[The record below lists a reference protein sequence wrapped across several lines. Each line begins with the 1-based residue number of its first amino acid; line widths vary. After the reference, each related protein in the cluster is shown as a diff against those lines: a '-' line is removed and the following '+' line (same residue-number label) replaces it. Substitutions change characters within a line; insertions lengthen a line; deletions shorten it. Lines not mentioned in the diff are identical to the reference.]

1 MCFTRL
7 MRSSA
12 RSRFLLLFALLF
24 AAGVGGWFYFEHST
38 RPEVVVGGPSP
49 TLSSEAPASA
59 GHLVTDAAASPAP
72 EPLRNHIGLSG
83 DTAAGGAA
91 SLTAGDILAEPD
103 EDLVRVAKK
112 LGALVADSRA
122 PMAEREEALA
132 HALNLAA
139 GNEREVLL
147 PMVKNPGV
155 TDEMVQTILSEALN
169 SSLSYQADIY
179 LEALAARQN
188 SELQAAIREHL
199 AFLTGG
205 DDLGTDVAAWKKALA
220 VVKPTWPE

>member
-1 MCFTRL
+1 
-7 MRSSA
+7 MRPSA
-12 RSRFLLLFALLF
+12 RSRFLLVLALAL
-24 AAGVGGWFYFEHST
+24 AAGIGGWLYFEHST
-38 RPEVVVGGPSP
+38 RPEVVDGPSP
-49 TLSSEAPASA
+49 THPLHAPVPA
-59 GHLVTDAAASPAP
+59 GHLATDAVGTPAP
-72 EPLRNHIGLSG
+72 ELPRDDVGLSG
-83 DTAAGGAA
+83 NSAAGGAA

-112 LGALVADSRA
+112 LGALAADSRA
-122 PMAEREEALA
+122 PLVEREEALA

-169 SSLSYQADIY
+169 STLGYQADLY

-188 SELQAAIREHL
+188 PELQSAIREHL

-205 DDLGTDVAAWKKALA
+205 DDLGTNIAAWKKALA
-220 VVKPTWPE
+220 EVRSTWPE